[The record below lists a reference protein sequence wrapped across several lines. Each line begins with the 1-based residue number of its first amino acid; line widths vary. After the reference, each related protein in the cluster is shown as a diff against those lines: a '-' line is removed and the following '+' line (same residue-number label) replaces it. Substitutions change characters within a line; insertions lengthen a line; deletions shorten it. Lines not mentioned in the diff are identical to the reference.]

1 MISWPDCEPCIH
13 ADGTFTAATLLTS
26 ESAISRVSGAV
37 RGSSLDRPIMM
48 VLIKVS
54 SWRGTSVTKLSNK
67 LMDKEELSNK
77 TVWKEEE

>member
-1 MISWPDCEPCIH
+1 MISWPDSEPCIH
-13 ADGTFTAATLLTS
+13 ADGTFIAATLLTS

-67 LMDKEELSNK
+67 LMDEEELRYN
-77 TVWKEEE
+77 TV